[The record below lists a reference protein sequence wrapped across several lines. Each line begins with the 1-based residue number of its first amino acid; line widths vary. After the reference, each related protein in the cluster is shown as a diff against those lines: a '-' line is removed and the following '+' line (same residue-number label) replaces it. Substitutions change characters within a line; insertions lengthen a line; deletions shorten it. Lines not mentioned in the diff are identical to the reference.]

1 MRAITVAVLAMV
13 VAGPAQAND
22 CDRPGSVR
30 LYRSSVVAPEP
41 IYIAT
46 FDAPHGVT
54 YNARN
59 CAIAAQL
66 FRGQPGVVVDYWCE
80 TAA

>member
-1 MRAITVAVLAMV
+1 MRAITIALLAML
-13 VAGPAQAND
+13 AAMPARADD
-22 CDRPGSVR
+22 CDKPGSVR
-30 LYRSSVVAPEP
+30 LYRSSVAVPEP
-41 IYIAT
+41 INIAT
-46 FDAPHGVT
+46 FDAPYGVT